1 MSNSNALLQPSIEKD
16 WRETKTYDIQRLLW
30 VAFIGGPI
38 PLMVLGTRNAK
49 WLNVRRLHINLLIIL
64 GIILEIGECA
74 IIYLFANGTF
84 SMEDRAMRYLLKL
97 ASILLFLGYRA
108 ILTKPFQQHMVTNG
122 STLKI
127 LKPAIVW
134 ILLGG
139 IPELIVLGI
148 GLLG

>member
-1 MSNSNALLQPSIEKD
+1 MSKMNALLQPSIEKD
-16 WRETKTYDIQRLLW
+16 WRETKSYDIQRLLW

-49 WLNVRRLHINLLIIL
+49 WLNVRQLHINLLIFL
-64 GIILEIGECA
+64 GIIMEIGECA
-74 IIYLFANGTF
+74 IIYLFANGTLTA
-84 SMEDRAMRYLLKL
+84 EDRVMRYLLKL

-108 ILTKPFQQHMVTNG
+108 VLTKPFQQHMVTNG
-122 STLKI
+122 NITKI

-139 IPELIVLGI
+139 VPELIVLAL

>member
-1 MSNSNALLQPSIEKD
+1 MSNMNELLQPSIEKD
-16 WRETKTYDIQRLLW
+16 WRETKTYDINRLLL

-38 PLMVLGTRNAK
+38 PLMALGTRNAK
-49 WLNVRRLHINLLIIL
+49 WLNVRKLHINLLIIL

-74 IIYLFANGTF
+74 VIYLFANGTF

-97 ASILLFLGYRA
+97 SSILLFLAYRA

-122 STLKI
+122 TITKI

-139 IPELIVLGI
+139 VVELIVLAL